1 MGSQAL
7 CVKHYV
13 ATQTLEEDDN
23 KKFSGNMN
31 SNISYWKF
39 NELHVIDEGAAMKP
53 RLLSRAVQWHNV
65 HILDPVQLVQRQ
77 GKQGDRVI
85 DKSSVRVQV
94 EHISVCK
101 LELVALVHLALH
113 NVPDDCLHLM
123 AVGVHQPQ
131 GCEVGS
137 TVLEVFHVNSVSVET
152 AQDVEI
158 L

>member
-1 MGSQAL
+1 MGPQAFR
-7 CVKHYV
+7 VKHNV
-13 ATQTLEEDDN
+13 STQTLQGDIHL
-23 KKFSGNMN
+23 KFFGMLHKGK
-31 SNISYWKF
+31 SYWKF
-39 NELHVIDEGAAMKP
+39 NKLHIIDEGAAVKP
-53 RLLSRAVQWHNV
+53 RLLTRAVQWHYV

-101 LELVALVHLALH
+101 LELIALVHLALH